1 MLKGLQELWS
11 DATTPTEYLI
21 ALWISSLAT
30 LTLVGFVGLFYGIF
44 TGQVDLSSTTWGIFD
59 TLGN

>member
-1 MLKGLQELWS
+1 MENSLLQLWK
-11 DATTPTEYLI
+11 DANSPLEYLI

>member
-1 MLKGLQELWS
+1 MENSLLQLWK
-11 DATTPTEYLI
+11 DANSPIEYLI
-21 ALWISSLAT
+21 ALWISSLAI

-59 TLGN
+59 TLRN